1 MKYMIQYKYKI
12 NWMKE
17 DDTMMKI
24 KEEIDAM
31 RRYNEEN
38 PENKVEMVI
47 DEFNKEWYFIRNGK
61 RLSNLLEY
69 EILSSGLN

>member
-1 MKYMIQYKYKI
+1 
-12 NWMKE
+12 MKE

-38 PENKVEMVI
+38 SENKVEMVI